1 MPYVTG
7 SAILTHVGEGS
18 PTSDDTAWAAD
29 CAAAIEAVIAH
40 RMADV
45 TITADITAELERAA
59 LQDGAAAYVDR
70 HSPHGIQSTGEG
82 DVIRLGRDIVRAL
95 EPVFLRYA
103 LPGIG

>member
-7 SAILTHVGEGS
+7 AAILTGAGS
-18 PTSDDTAWAAD
+18 PSAPDTDWADA

-59 LQDGAAAYVDR
+59 LLDGVAAYVDL
-70 HSPHGIQSTGEG
+70 SAPHGIQSIGTQGEP
-82 DVIRLGRDIVRAL
+82 VRLGRDIVRAL
-95 EPVFLRYA
+95 EPVFTRYA

>member
-1 MPYVTG
+1 VPYVTG
-7 SAILTHVGEGS
+7 AAILTGAGS
-18 PTSDDTAWAAD
+18 PSDPNTDWADA
-29 CAAAIEAVIAH
+29 CAAALEAVIAH

-59 LQDGAAAYVDR
+59 LLDGVAAYVDL
-70 HSPHGIQSTGEG
+70 SAPHGIQSLGPNGET
-82 DVIRLGRDIVRAL
+82 VRLGRDIVRAL